1 MVLLLDT
8 SLWIDFTRARTPVAL
23 KQQIA
28 AYVLDPSAHLA
39 EPVVFELLRFA
50 TPVEQRQLEAQFAT
64 LPMLET
70 PASLWHQAAVL
81 GQACRARGATVLGLD
96 LLIACIALHHQ
107 AVVVTLDC
115 DFALIAQASDLQVQ
129 LLTRAGG

>member
-1 MVLLLDT
+1 
-8 SLWIDFTRARTPVAL
+8 
-23 KQQIA
+23 
-28 AYVLDPSAHLA
+28 
-39 EPVVFELLRFA
+39 
-50 TPVEQRQLEAQFAT
+50 
-64 LPMLET
+64 
-70 PASLWHQAAVL
+70 LWHQAAVL